1 MSSASYEIGGEK
13 KWRILDDLSPQG
25 IAGKEALTQALGINP
40 VVSRL
45 LWNRGYRTPEDAKA
59 YFSLANEMLGDPF
72 VLTDMDRAT
81 ERIVRA
87 ISSHERITVYGDYD
101 VDGVTSVTALLLYL
115 RSKGGDVG
123 YFIPNRFDDGY
134 GVSDAAVSQLAA
146 DGTKLIVTVDT
157 GITANS
163 EVQTAKSLGV
173 DFIVTDHHECCG
185 DLPDAYAVVNPHRPD
200 CPYPFKELAGVGVVF
215 KLLCALEEKL
225 SGVDRIT
232 AVNTVALEYADL
244 IAVGTIADVMPIIG
258 ENRLIVKLGLETISR
273 RPRPSLAALIDMVG
287 AKGDQRDALKKK
299 KQQKI
304 TSSFIGFT
312 VAPRINAV
320 GRVRS
325 ASLAVEFLL
334 SEDPGRATELAEV
347 LCDAN
352 RERQEEENRIV
363 RDAFA
368 MIEAEHDFAKDPV
381 IVLSSDEWHH
391 GVIGIVASRITE
403 HYGLPSI
410 LVSFEGG
417 DDPYPSPDDIGKGSG
432 RSVKGLNLFDALS
445 SCENLLA
452 KYGGHELAAGLS
464 IRRDDFP
471 AFRERINDYARERL
485 THDALIPTLDAD
497 CEVSFDELTLDLA
510 KEIEGM
516 EPFGVGNPTPT
527 FVSRDLIVREII
539 PISGGK
545 HTKLLVGAG
554 DLSFEA
560 MCFRMTESALDL
572 YVGEKVD
579 LLYTVGINEYA
590 GRRSLQMI
598 VKDRQTPVGAAD
610 RFDRERDAL
619 SRILSGE
626 EPDGVT
632 VPVPERNDFAAVYRL
647 IREYVAMGERYFP
660 MRGMLSRLS
669 RDPSVPFGYL
679 KLGLI
684 LHIFAE
690 LNIVTLTEEGKDL
703 YLVGLCNSQRKVDL
717 EKSEILAR
725 VKRFTSV

>member
-1 MSSASYEIGGEK
+1 MSSAFYEIGGEK
-13 KWRILDDLSPQG
+13 KWRILDDRSQEG

-45 LWNRGYRTPEDAKA
+45 LWNRGYRTPDDAGA

-81 ERIVRA
+81 ERIARA
-87 ISSHERITVYGDYD
+87 ISSHEKITIYGDYD
-101 VDGVTSVTALLLYL
+101 VDGVTCVTALLLYL
-115 RSKGGDVG
+115 REKGGEVS

-134 GVSDAAVSQLAA
+134 GVNDATVSQLASE
-146 DGTKLIVTVDT
+146 GTKLIVTVDT
-157 GITANS
+157 GITANR
-163 EVQTAKSLGV
+163 EVETAKALGV

-185 DLPDAYAVVNPHRPD
+185 TLPDALAVVNPHRPD

-225 SGVDRIT
+225 SGVDRIS
-232 AVNTVALEYADL
+232 AVNTIALSYADL
-244 IAVGTIADVMPIIG
+244 IAVGTIADVMPIVG
-258 ENRLIVKLGLETISR
+258 ENRLIVKLGLEMISR
-273 RPRPSLAALIDMVG
+273 RPRPSLAALIELVC
-287 AKGDQRDALKKK
+287 AKGEQREQQKRK

-304 TSSFIGFT
+304 SSSFIGFT

-334 SEDPGRATELAEV
+334 SEDPERARATAEV

-363 RDAFA
+363 RDAFS
-368 MIEAEHDFAKDPV
+368 MIEAEHDFENDPV
-381 IVLSSDEWHH
+381 IVLGSDEWHN

-403 HYGLPSI
+403 RFGLPTI

-417 DDPYPSPDDIGKGSG
+417 EDPYPSPDDLGKGSG
-432 RSVKGLNLFDALS
+432 RSVKGFNLFDAIS
-445 SCENLLA
+445 SCKDLLV

-464 IRRDDFP
+464 VRRGDFP
-471 AFRERINDYARERL
+471 AFRERINDYARKRL
-485 THDALIPTLDAD
+485 TRDALIPTLDAD
-497 CEVSFDELTLDLA
+497 CELTGEELTLGLA
-510 KEIEGM
+510 YEIEGM
-516 EPFGVGNPTPT
+516 EPFGVGNPTPC
-527 FVSRDLIVREII
+527 FVSRDLVVRGIY

-554 DLSFEA
+554 DLTFEA
-560 MCFRMTESALDL
+560 MCFRMSESALDL

-579 LLYTVGINEYA
+579 LLYSLGVNEYA
-590 GRRSLQMI
+590 GRRSVQLI
-598 VKDRQTPVGAAD
+598 VKDRRPSDDAAD
-610 RFDRERDAL
+610 RFRLERDAL
-619 SRILSGE
+619 TDILAGKDPAGIEVPIPDRGE
-626 EPDGVT
+626 
-632 VPVPERNDFAAVYRL
+632 FAAVYRL
-647 IREYVAMGERYFP
+647 IRETASMGEHFFSC
-660 MRGMLSRLS
+660 RGMLSRLTS
-669 RDPSVPFGYL
+669 DPSVPFGYL

-690 LNIVTLTEEGKDL
+690 LQIVTLREEGKDL
-703 YLVGLCNSQRKVDL
+703 YVIELSEPNEKVDL
-717 EKSEILAR
+717 DHSTILKR
-725 VKRFTSV
+725 VKRLASL